1 MISTLLVANR
11 GEIARRV
18 IRGARTLGIRTVAI
32 YSEPDADAPHV
43 AEADRAVALRGS
55 TATETYLDVAQV
67 LAAARATGAD
77 AVHPGYGFLS
87 ENAGFARACA
97 GAGLT
102 WVGPDPASIE
112 AMGVKHTAKA
122 LAREAGV
129 PTLPDAL
136 LDSDDRRRLGARRRG
151 RRLPVAGEG
160 LERRWWRQRDARGPG
175 RGGVGR
181 RRPLRPRRGRAQ
193 LRRRHGVPRAPARRA
208 PTHRDPGRR
217 RHARPRRPSRR
228 ARVLDPAPAP
238 EGRRGG
244 AVARR
249 VAGAAR
255 TDGQHRRRAGGEARL
270 RGRRDRGVPRR
281 RCGRRFR
288 GQAGSRGAELPEGST
303 SSR

>member
-55 TATETYLDVAQV
+55 TATETYLDVEQV

-87 ENAGFARACA
+87 ENAAFARACA
-97 GAGLT
+97 DAGLT
-102 WVGPDPASIE
+102 WVGSRPRRRSRRWASSTPPRRWPARP
-112 AMGVKHTAKA
+112 AC
-122 LAREAGV
+122 RRC
-129 PTLPDAL
+129 PDAL
-136 LDSDDRRRLGARRRG
+136 LGLGRPRRLGARRRG
-151 RRLPVAGEG
+151 CRVPAARQGQRR
-160 LERRWWRQRDARGPG
+160 RRGQRHAARSEPPADL
-175 RGGVGR
+175 RR

-193 LRRRHGVPRAPARRA
+193 LRRRHGVPRAPARRPPA
-208 PTHRDPGRR
+208 RRDPGRR
-217 RHARPRRPSRR
+217 RRARPRRPPRR

-255 TDGQHRRRAGGEARL
+255 ADGQHGRRAGGEARL
-270 RGRRDRGVPRR
+270 RRRRDRRVPGRR
-281 RCGRRFR
+281 RGGF
-288 GQAGSRGAELPEGST
+288 PDV
-303 SSR
+303 